1 MGVKGI
7 ASLPL
12 VKQKWLDDE
21 TGFVGKVFL

>member
-12 VKQKWLDDE
+12 LKQKRLDDE
-21 TGFVGKVFL
+21 TGFVGKVFF